1 LQEKTNK
8 VFQLIPMDLFDKAK
22 NITMISLSILY
33 NTNLVPLA
41 ICLPTLAIDPEQQKE
56 KEL

>member
-1 LQEKTNK
+1 
-8 VFQLIPMDLFDKAK
+8 MDLFDKAK